1 MNREELKAAVKD
13 VYEQGYHD
21 GFVGACDVLAP
32 ALTDTITSI
41 VTKLRERAQEVE
53 AEIIDDLEEKE

>member
-1 MNREELKAAVKD
+1 MNREELKAAVKE
-13 VYEQGYHD
+13 VYERGYHD

-41 VTKLRERAQEVE
+41 ITKLKERVKDIEVE
-53 AEIIDDLEEKE
+53 LIDEHEDKK